1 MDTLPLFL
9 GQNCTRLMEWGL
21 SWSCRSYLV
30 RLEFR
35 SLPVSRGTGAAWF
48 FSRPKR
54 PRRPQHVTYEQRQ
67 IAADRPNEIT
77 RGDRSRTARRNSN
90 IPDANREPH
99 VFRVAQDLMRLVHSM
114 LPLER
119 ICQTSDERDKNKCWD
134 HSKEGAYNFATA
146 DRVGQLTCLD
156 TLTLNGF
163 IQAKLATIANMV
175 WKQKRL

>member
-1 MDTLPLFL
+1 LSGLNL
-9 GQNCTRLMEWGL
+9 GHYQ
-21 SWSCRSYLV
+21 
-30 RLEFR
+30 FR
-35 SLPVSRGTGAAWF
+35 VEPGQPGF

-77 RGDRSRTARRNSN
+77 RGDRSRTAPRNSN

-99 VFRVAQDLMRLVHSM
+99 VFRVAQNLMRLVHSM

-175 WKQKRL
+175 